1 MIRLLRYLR
10 KIGRNQ
16 ERALWHC
23 ATFPLSRKMT
33 QPRTEPL
40 ILFRI
45 VLTTMK
51 LTTTL
56 EMHQCQNILVLR
68 LHKEPNDRAD

>member
-1 MIRLLRYLR
+1 
-10 KIGRNQ
+10 
-16 ERALWHC
+16 
-23 ATFPLSRKMT
+23 
-33 QPRTEPL
+33 
-40 ILFRI
+40 
-45 VLTTMK
+45 MK